1 MNIPKVM
8 IIDDEDNVREVVNMI
23 ARYYNFDV
31 ISEISNSEEAVNIFR
46 ANKPDILFLDLNMPY
61 KTGDEV
67 LEEIKD
73 EIQDVCVIM
82 LTAFSDMENVK
93 KCISLGAFYYIR
105 KDTPIPQI
113 IKTVGEIWDKF
124 KVKVDNKTKKP
135 NMQHILNEVREDN
148 LLNNYLSE
156 ENKIG

>member
-1 MNIPKVM
+1 MNTPKVM

-23 ARYYNFDV
+23 ARYYNFEV
-31 ISEISNSEEAVNIFR
+31 ISEVSNAEEAVNIFR

-61 KTGDEV
+61 KTGDEI

-73 EIQDVCVIM
+73 EIQNVCVIM
-82 LTAFSDMENVK
+82 LTAFSDLENIK

-113 IKTVGEIWDKF
+113 IKTVGEIWGKF
-124 KVKVDNKTKKP
+124 KVRIANTTIKP
-135 NMQHILNEVREDN
+135 NLQTILREVREDN
-148 LLNNYLSE
+148 QLNGYLCE